1 MAPKLRKCDC
11 TVTLR
16 GEDEEEEE
24 EEQANIDSKLLFG
37 DLLVAGFITPAFL
50 SEVFVKTKAVK
61 SCGRH
66 ELRPF
71 F

>member
-1 MAPKLRKCDC
+1 MAPKLRRCDC

-16 GEDEEEEE
+16 GEDEEEE

-50 SEVFVKTKAVK
+50 IEVFVKTKAVK
-61 SCGRH
+61 SCVRH
-66 ELRPF
+66 ELCPF